1 MSLLSNILLSLW
13 AQAPETP
20 SPIDVA
26 QTWQQKLS
34 SLSSLSFDQF
44 IEQAIG
50 AILHGAVKIAI
61 ALAIFFIGKWI
72 INRIHSFVAKAFVR
86 RNVELSLRTF
96 LLSLIRIILM
106 LILIVIVIGILG
118 INTSSF
124 LALFASAGLAI
135 GMALSGTLQNFAG
148 GVMILLFKPYKVGD
162 FIEAQ
167 GYSGT
172 VKEIQIFNTILN
184 TPDNKT
190 IIIPNGGLS
199 TGSLN
204 NYSKEG
210 RRRVEWKI
218 GIAYGDNFDTA
229 RQVILQ
235 LLSTDSRIFD
245 TPAPF
250 IALSNLGDS
259 AVEVTVRVWTASDD
273 FWGVYFDFNEKVY
286 KEFEKHG
293 LHFPYPQVDVH
304 MINEG

>member
-1 MSLLSNILLSLW
+1 MSILNLLLFLQ
-13 AQAPETP
+13 AQVPEPPAPEE
-20 SPIDVA
+20 VV

-34 SLSSLSFDQF
+34 SLSSLSLDQF

-50 AILHGAVKIAI
+50 AILRGAVKIAI

-72 INRIHSFVAKAFVR
+72 INRIHHFVAKAFVR
-86 RNVELSLRTF
+86 RDVELSLRTF

-124 LALFASAGLAI
+124 LALFASAGLAV

-148 GVMILLFKPYKVGD
+148 GVMILLFKPYKIGD

-167 GYSGT
+167 GYAGT

-184 TPDNKT
+184 TSDNKT

-229 RQVILQ
+229 REVILK
-235 LLSTDSRIFD
+235 LLSTDDRIFNE
-245 TPAPF
+245 PAPF
-250 IALSNLGDS
+250 VALSNLGDS
-259 AVEVTVRVWTASDD
+259 AVEVTVRVWTASEN
-273 FWGVYFDFNEKVY
+273 FWGVFFDFNETVY
-286 KEFEKHG
+286 KEFEKYG